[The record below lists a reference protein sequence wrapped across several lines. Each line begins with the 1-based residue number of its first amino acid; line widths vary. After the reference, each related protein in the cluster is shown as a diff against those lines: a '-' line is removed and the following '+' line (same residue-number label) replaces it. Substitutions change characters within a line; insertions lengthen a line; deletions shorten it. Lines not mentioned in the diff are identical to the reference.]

1 MLRTVTKP
9 IVWARI
15 SSTSTSTSTS
25 TLQDKLKSLV
35 KYVDLENGLR
45 KLFANTASTN

>member
-15 SSTSTSTSTS
+15 SSTSTSTS